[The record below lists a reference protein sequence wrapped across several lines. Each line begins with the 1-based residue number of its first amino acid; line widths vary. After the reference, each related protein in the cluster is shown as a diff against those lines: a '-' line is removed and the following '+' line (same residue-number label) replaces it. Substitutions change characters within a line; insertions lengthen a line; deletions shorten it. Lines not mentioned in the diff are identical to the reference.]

1 MRPRTAAVLAAVCVL
16 AAILSIAVGA
26 QVTSGQSS
34 YDLAVE
40 DSIETPERTV
50 TIEGEEY
57 TLDSVGAVE
66 PGESLR
72 VDVTVPSEDVYDVEL
87 RNADEQVVDRR
98 RVEQSTSVSFDTGVL
113 QLDPG
118 TYALAIVK
126 DQEITA
132 VQPVVV
138 SGYQLSVDLPASVAP
153 GESAVATVDVTYTAL
168 DSAPE
173 GIEVV
178 AFRGDEVIRV
188 SADKTGDRQ
197 YEATLSFAEDA
208 PTGQYNVYAV
218 AKGDEQLSENYP
230 VSLAIDNGIT
240 LEVTTG
246 GDGGNDD
253 SGDSGSGGIG
263 GGGSGGGAGQ
273 SDPAGEDGQQTD
285 NESTPS
291 PSDNGTNTNTGNET
305 PTTPDDDG
313 TAGNDSSRN
322 ESSGED
328 SSGTSGTGSTS
339 VISPTKETDEPGAAS
354 SQPFSPVLVV
364 VAVVLLLCH
373 VVLLARRNS

>member
-1 MRPRTAAVLAAVCVL
+1 VRPRTAAVLAAVCVL